1 MARRFDVKGT
11 NDFIVWAV
19 VLFALGLWCVKDG
32 WFPSQATLDKH
43 PHQVEVKAAQGGL
56 VKDVFVKHGELI
68 RADQPV
74 VRLALTETN
83 VEQLLKAPVQG
94 EVGGVLA
101 EKGALVARNQVVATL
116 IPEDTFYTF
125 NHSLACLALLGALIC
140 AVIHF
145 LVR

>member
-1 MARRFDVKGT
+1 MARRFNVKGT

-19 VLFALGLWCVKDG
+19 VLFALGLWCIKDG
-32 WFPSQATLDKH
+32 WFPSQATLDRH
-43 PHQVEVKAAQGGL
+43 PHEILVKADQTGS
-56 VKDVFVKHGELI
+56 VKDVFVKRGELI
-68 RADQPV
+68 RAEQPI

-83 VEQLLKAPVQG
+83 AEQLLKAPSQG
-94 EVGGVLA
+94 EVGGMLA
-101 EKGALVARNQVVATL
+101 EKGALISRGQTVATL

-125 NHSLACLALLGALIC
+125 NHSLAFLSLLGALIC